1 MKIQNSE
8 GQTIEVP
15 RHLRKAVKKM
25 LSNNQHDEI
34 SQIFGCGGM
43 VDPITGGKPPL
54 YGEGGET
61 KAPEGEVPYSHIS
74 TFMDAY
80 NAHQDSIGWYKHQIP
95 FNEKFDSFGSTKEKL
110 DYYNSPE
117 GQALQDSASHY
128 RDNIINRNVRNGM
141 PLDRMEIQPML
152 PKTKPVYRPQH
163 GLGGTI
169 GSLLSTA
176 APIASLI
183 PGVGTAVGV
192 GAGILGAG
200 LQALDSSSGGSQG
213 GSPQRGVPMQHMS
226 NYAPTGFAEGGET
239 GLVPINIEG
248 HNIKNISMSQAKK
261 GELLVHQG
269 RVHKNYISRPP
280 HPAEGQNPL
289 GNDEVPQGLIVIPKD
304 RSTEYLNAGRALRKQ
319 IEASV
324 VSQQVAREGNMMR
337 KGGQAGRSKMLPG
350 GMAKDYF
357 DREYPYAPSLNPNVN
372 STQVQD
378 AGPNFMLGDPYTNAR
393 NGLPASYNNMTP
405 MTPRNPF
412 NSGYGQ
418 NLRTQMSNQGDVSNP
433 YGQGTPE
440 EGDEKPKMS
449 PFDKMNLGQFG
460 LSMIPAIGD
469 IMDMTAAVQTP
480 NYQTMR
486 GITPDLIDPSTGQA
500 QVNQAYRTGANS
512 LRDSGVY
519 SIKSN
524 RNLVADRMYN
534 SGTQAIDI
542 ANRNVGIKNQFKGIN
557 ADINKFNV
565 GISNQAEDIKMMG
578 QAKRREARR
587 NLLDR
592 APAAASQYMQ
602 NGLYAKMLGI

>member
-8 GQTIEVP
+8 GQILEVP

-25 LSNNQHDEI
+25 IANNQHDEV

-43 VDPITGGKPPL
+43 IDPITGTNPPL
-54 YGEGGET
+54 Y
-61 KAPEGEVPYSHIS
+61 
-74 TFMDAY
+74 
-80 NAHQDSIGWYKHQIP
+80 
-95 FNEKFDSFGSTKEKL
+95 
-110 DYYNSPE
+110 
-117 GQALQDSASHY
+117 
-128 RDNIINRNVRNGM
+128 
-141 PLDRMEIQPML
+141 
-152 PKTKPVYRPQH
+152 

-169 GSLLSTA
+169 GSLLQTA
-176 APIASLI
+176 APFAALV
-183 PGVGTAVGV
+183 PGVGSVAGL
-192 GAGILGAG
+192 GAGVLGAG
-200 LQALDSSSGGSQG
+200 LQALDRPSQG
-213 GSPQRGVPMQHMS
+213 GSPQRGVPMHHMS

-248 HNIKNISMSQAKK
+248 HNVKNISMSQAKK

-289 GNDEVPQGLIVIPKD
+289 GNDEVAQGLIVIPKD
-304 RSTEYLNAGRALRKQ
+304 RSTEYLNAGAGVRKQ
-319 IEASV
+319 IERSI
-324 VSQQVAREGNMMR
+324 VSQQQARESRMMK
-337 KGGQAGRSKMLPG
+337 KGGYTRPRMDPGGLSGGVPGTYDWNLSGGQNYNPTYQQTLPTMNNFGATTPISTSYPNYGTQVSGLQDGRSIQG
-350 GMAKDYF
+350 NT
-357 DREYPYAPSLNPNVN
+357 RTS
-372 STQVQD
+372 
-378 AGPNFMLGDPYTNAR
+378 AGLTDF
-393 NGLPASYNNMTP
+393 
-405 MTPRNPF
+405 
-412 NSGYGQ
+412 Q
-418 NLRTQMSNQGDVSNP
+418 
-433 YGQGTPE
+433 
-440 EGDEKPKMS
+440 
-449 PFDKMNLGQFG
+449 KMNLGQAG

-469 IMDMTAAVQTP
+469 VMDMTAAVQSP

-486 GITPDLIDPSTGQA
+486 GVNPNLIDPNTGQA

-534 SGTQAIDI
+534 SGTQAINI
-542 ANRNVGIKNQFKGIN
+542 ANQNAGIKNQFTGMN

-565 GISNQAEDIKMMG
+565 GVANQAEDIKMMG

>member
-43 VDPITGGKPPL
+43 IDPITGGKPPL
-54 YGEGGET
+54 YGKGGKTDLRLPLNELREPQYENDGFKLQRELPQNLNLPGYQKTFQQTQNTNEEGI
-61 KAPEGEVPYSHIS
+61 KSLIDRRYSYPLYRGDGYDDLYY
-74 TFMDAY
+74 DAGLSP
-80 NAHQDSIGWYKHQIP
+80 NDSDYGAKYKQ
-95 FNEKFDSFGSTKEKL
+95 NKYSKEF
-110 DYYNSPE
+110 
-117 GQALQDSASHY
+117 
-128 RDNIINRNVRNGM
+128 
-141 PLDRMEIQPML
+141 
-152 PKTKPVYRPQH
+152 

-248 HNIKNISMSQAKK
+248 HNVKNISMSQAKK

-304 RSTEYLNAGRALRKQ
+304 RSTEYLNANTGLRKQ
-319 IEASV
+319 IERSI
-324 VSQQVAREGNMMR
+324 VSQQEARESRMMR
-337 KGGQAGRSKMLPG
+337 KGGYTREKASGGILTGVAGTYDWTLSGGSGFNAQNPSVIQPSTFTPSTSYPDYGTEITGLQDGRSIMG
-350 GMAKDYF
+350 
-357 DREYPYAPSLNPNVN
+357 N
-372 STQVQD
+372 T
-378 AGPNFMLGDPYTNAR
+378 TT
-393 NGLPASYNNMTP
+393 PAA
-405 MTPRNPF
+405 
-412 NSGYGQ
+412 
-418 NLRTQMSNQGDVSNP
+418 MSDF
-433 YGQGTPE
+433 T
-440 EGDEKPKMS
+440 KL
-449 PFDKMNLGQFG
+449 NLGQAG
-460 LSMIPAIGD
+460 LSMIPAISD

-592 APAAASQYMQ
+592 APAATSQYMQ

>member
-43 VDPITGGKPPL
+43 IDPITGGKPPL
-54 YGEGGET
+54 YGKGGKTDLRLPLNELREPQYENDGFKLQRELPQNLNLPGYQKTFQQTQNTNEEGI
-61 KAPEGEVPYSHIS
+61 KSLIDRRYSYPLYRGDGYDDLYY
-74 TFMDAY
+74 DAGLSP
-80 NAHQDSIGWYKHQIP
+80 NDSDYGAKYKQ
-95 FNEKFDSFGSTKEKL
+95 NKYSKEF
-110 DYYNSPE
+110 
-117 GQALQDSASHY
+117 
-128 RDNIINRNVRNGM
+128 
-141 PLDRMEIQPML
+141 
-152 PKTKPVYRPQH
+152 

-213 GSPQRGVPMQHMS
+213 GSPQRGVPIMQHMS

-248 HNIKNISMSQAKK
+248 HNVKNISMSQAKK

-280 HPAEGQNPL
+280 HPSEGQNPL

-304 RSTEYLNAGRALRKQ
+304 RSTEYLNANTGLRKQ
-319 IEASV
+319 IERSI
-324 VSQQVAREGNMMR
+324 VSQQEARESRMMR

-357 DREYPYAPSLNPNVN
+357 DREYPYAPSLNPHVGYA
-372 STQVQD
+372 QVETGGND
-378 AGPNFMLGDPYTNAR
+378 YMLGDAYRNAR
-393 NGLPASYNNMTP
+393 AGLPASYNNMSP

-412 NSGYGQ
+412 NSGYDQ
-418 NLRTQMSNQGDVSNP
+418 NLRTQGD
-433 YGQGTPE
+433 
-440 EGDEKPKMS
+440 DKPKMS

-460 LSMIPAIGD
+460 LNMIPAIGD
-469 IMDMTAAVQTP
+469 VIDATASVQTP
-480 NYQTMR
+480 QFGSLRNVS
-486 GITPDLIDPSTGQA
+486 PNLIDPNTGQS
-500 QVNQAYRTGANS
+500 QINQAYRSGYNS

-519 SIKSN
+519 SLKSN
-524 RNLVADRMYN
+524 RNLVADRMQR
-534 SGTQAIDI
+534 SGDQALNI
-542 ANRNVGIKNQFKGIN
+542 ANQNTQIKNQFVGMN
-557 ADINKFNV
+557 TDINKYNLDMQ
-565 GISNQAEDIKMMG
+565 NQVELYRMQG

>member
-43 VDPITGGKPPL
+43 IDPITGGKPPL

-289 GNDEVPQGLIVIPKD
+289 GNDEVAQGLIVIPKD
-304 RSTEYLNAGRALRKQ
+304 RSTEYLNANTGLRKQ
-319 IEASV
+319 IERSI
-324 VSQQVAREGNMMR
+324 VSQQEARESRMMR
-337 KGGQAGRSKMLPG
+337 KGGYTREKAGGGILTGGVPGTYDWNFSGGSGFNAQNPSVIQPSTFTPSTSYPNYGTEITGLQDGRSIMG
-350 GMAKDYF
+350 
-357 DREYPYAPSLNPNVN
+357 N
-372 STQVQD
+372 T
-378 AGPNFMLGDPYTNAR
+378 TT
-393 NGLPASYNNMTP
+393 PAA
-405 MTPRNPF
+405 
-412 NSGYGQ
+412 
-418 NLRTQMSNQGDVSNP
+418 MSDF
-433 YGQGTPE
+433 T
-440 EGDEKPKMS
+440 KL
-449 PFDKMNLGQFG
+449 NLGQAG

>member
-248 HNIKNISMSQAKK
+248 HNVKNISMSQAKK

-280 HPAEGQNPL
+280 HPSEGQNPL

-304 RSTEYLNAGRALRKQ
+304 RSTEYLNANTGLRKQ
-319 IEASV
+319 IERSI
-324 VSQQVAREGNMMR
+324 VSQQEARESRMMR
-337 KGGQAGRSKMLPG
+337 KGGYTREKASGGILTGGVPGTYDWNFSGGSGFNAQNPSVIQPSTFTPSTSYPNYGTEITGLQDGRSIMG
-350 GMAKDYF
+350 
-357 DREYPYAPSLNPNVN
+357 N
-372 STQVQD
+372 T
-378 AGPNFMLGDPYTNAR
+378 TT
-393 NGLPASYNNMTP
+393 PAA
-405 MTPRNPF
+405 
-412 NSGYGQ
+412 
-418 NLRTQMSNQGDVSNP
+418 MSDF
-433 YGQGTPE
+433 T
-440 EGDEKPKMS
+440 KL
-449 PFDKMNLGQFG
+449 NLGQAG